1 MTLIRRAGIY
11 VTTKTFEKIYCSYRR
26 WKSPYQYDRM
36 LRAHNLT
43 VKVIFESHTLS
54 DDRRVIHTDSDCI
67 KEFSKMLENTWREKT
82 IVSLDD
88 PEIAIF
94 KALDT
99 KGLIKLSLLPDVGA
113 ELFATEMFNWFKVW
127 LVNSELIK
135 QVDVR
140 AVEVVENPFS
150 SSLYSE

>member
-1 MTLIRRAGIY
+1 
-11 VTTKTFEKIYCSYRR
+11 
-26 WKSPYQYDRM
+26 M